1 MLSSMPQQKN
11 TTDTKQRVLQQV
23 IESARKMQYAT
34 IILHV
39 ERGELRRIEGPAPII
54 KLPK

>member
-1 MLSSMPQQKN
+1 MPSMPQQKN
-11 TTDTKQRVLQQV
+11 TIDKKYRVLQQV
-23 IESARKMQYAT
+23 IESAQKMRYAT
-34 IILHV
+34 ITLHV

>member
-1 MLSSMPQQKN
+1 MLTRLPQPE
-11 TTDTKQRVLQQV
+11 TTQDTKQRVLQQV
-23 IESARKMQYAT
+23 LESARKMQYAT